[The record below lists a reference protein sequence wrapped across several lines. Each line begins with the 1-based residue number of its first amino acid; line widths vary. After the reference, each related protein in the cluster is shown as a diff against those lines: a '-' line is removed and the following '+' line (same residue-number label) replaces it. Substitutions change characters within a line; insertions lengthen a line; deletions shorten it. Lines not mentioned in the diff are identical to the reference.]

1 MMSPEMVGEAIR
13 AYAEETN
20 RLNRERRSNSEAW
33 KVELGKVAR
42 QIEQIVEAIADGMY
56 HLSMKEKMDAL
67 EARRAELTTLLAEA
81 PEDSP
86 DILPSAAAI
95 YAGKV
100 TRLTAALNRPE
111 ERQQAA
117 DVLRMLIEK
126 IVLTPGPERGELYA
140 TLHGELRTILEWTE
154 RQAIGKAG
162 KMTKPAAGATGLS
175 VSVVAGVGFEPTTFR
190 LWSAGRGATS
200 AREAQLPASRRVTC
214 GGASGT

>member
-1 MMSPEMVGEAIR
+1 
-13 AYAEETN
+13 
-20 RLNRERRSNSEAW
+20 
-33 KVELGKVAR
+33 
-42 QIEQIVEAIADGMY
+42 MY
-56 HLSMKEKMDAL
+56 HPSMKEKMDAL

-81 PEDSP
+81 PEDPP

-95 YAGKV
+95 YARKV

-117 DVLRMLIEK
+117 DALRMLIEK

-162 KMTKPAAGATGLS
+162 KTTKPAAGATGLS
-175 VSVVAGVGFEPTTFR
+175 VSLVAGVRLGFGLLFKAPDLTN
-190 LWSAGRGATS
+190 AA
-200 AREAQLPASRRVTC
+200 
-214 GGASGT
+214 

>member
-1 MMSPEMVGEAIR
+1 MSPEMVGEAIR

-154 RQAIGKAG
+154 RQAIGKAA
-162 KMTKPAAGATGLS
+162 KTKKTAVGAAGLS
-175 VSVVAGVGFEPTTFR
+175 ASVVAGAGFT
-190 LWSAGRGATS
+190 
-200 AREAQLPASRRVTC
+200 ASLCSR
-214 GGASGT
+214 